1 MEMDAAEF
9 GTRVADVEKRDELEK
24 LEIVSRKL
32 IADLEKTW
40 VLRNRSFELS
50 EFL

>member
-9 GTRVADVEKRDELEK
+9 GIRVADVEKRDELET

-32 IADLEKTW
+32 IANLEENW
-40 VLRNRSFELS
+40 VLGNRSFELS